1 MRATVGIVT
10 SRAPGTRVED
20 QGQEPPL
27 QHHLADPL
35 QGKRLQPH
43 HGHVPLMFEGEVL
56 DHVRPSHRQP
66 QPQERDLLKL
76 QTQKGKVAGQDLSLY
91 FVFFHS
97 GTEVVPLFW
106 HFDHSCYP

>member
-1 MRATVGIVT
+1 M
-10 SRAPGTRVED
+10 
-20 QGQEPPL
+20 
-27 QHHLADPL
+27 HHLADPL

-43 HGHVPLMFEGEVL
+43 HGHVPFMFEGEVL

-106 HFDHSCYP
+106 HFGPLLLSLMIWLRPMKQFVGK